1 LVKLWLLTNKEAII
15 IILALILTSII
26 ISIRPFDVDVE
37 VIISFKGEPTTSLAI
52 KYGISL
58 NDSIIKKASEDKLFE
73 LEGNIKKLQSS
84 GIPLRVV
91 SYMYTVI
98 FGAVIEIPQRF
109 IRILNQTG
117 TIASLEESTKYKL
130 DLENSVKMVD
140 ANRIWELKD
149 ALNSNVTGKGIK
161 VAVIDTGVNYSQP
174 ILGGGIGPNY
184 KVVGGYDFV
193 DKDNDPM
200 DIDGHG
206 TAVAAIIAG
215 KDDRFTGMAPD
226 ASILAY
232 RAITEV
238 RETSTAAI
246 VQAINRAVLD
256 GANVINISLGSAV
269 SDAALGIAINHAVD
283 AGIVVVAAAGNS
295 GPSGGSIDYP
305 SALNDVISVGA
316 SSNIGSSLLKADF
329 TIPEIGR
336 SFEAIPM
343 NNTIS
348 TNKPLTSKL
357 VYVGLGGKDDVA
369 NLNLKDAIAVAKRGT
384 YFFSEKAK
392 NVQEKGA
399 VALIVF
405 NNVTQNFVGI
415 LKDPVSIPVAS
426 ISGAD
431 GEYILNSLLTKELTG
446 NFTINS
452 NPYQVV
458 WFSSR
463 GPASQFYLKPNLIA
477 PGYDVETAD
486 YQGGYQNI
494 SGTSFAAPHVTGA
507 VALIKQERPKLNPYQ
522 IMSLLMDNAEPL
534 TTGVENYPVDVQGAG
549 LMQVYNTIISDFV
562 VLPGS
567 LVFHLSPFNQTRT
580 NRTLQIVQLSGEN
593 LNIKIA
599 PDWSGPDSVL
609 IRQKDTT
616 IINGSAFIT
625 IEAQLNTQN
634 YGTYY
639 GWLNI
644 SSGKNAQRIPI
655 KVQVNPVGISI
666 IKDDV
671 GQIAFRIN
679 LPKGFMSARALI
691 QMPDG
696 NRQTISYRSNFD
708 NITFQS
714 TLTGEYWISVLVS
727 TTNNT
732 QSGFNIVTMGRS
744 TTPPE
749 ITIVTTLPQSLPI
762 GGIPYQALGTIVY
775 TLTLVVISIT
785 IYGLRKK
792 TREKTSLSDKG

>member
-1 LVKLWLLTNKEAII
+1 MI
-15 IILALILTSII
+15 IILALMLASII
-26 ISIRPFDVDVE
+26 ISIRPFDGDIE
-37 VIISFKGEPTTSLAI
+37 VIVSFKGEPTTSLAI
-52 KYGISL
+52 KFGISL
-58 NDSIIKKASEDKLFE
+58 NDSIIKKASEYKLLE

-98 FGAVIEIPQRF
+98 FGAVIEIPRRF
-109 IRILNQTG
+109 IQTLNQTG
-117 TIASLEESTKYKL
+117 IIASLEESAEYKL

-140 ANRIWELKD
+140 ANGVWELKD
-149 ALNSNVTGKGIK
+149 ALNSNITGKGIK

-184 KVVGGYDFV
+184 KVVGGYNFV
-193 DKDNDPM
+193 EKDNDPM

-215 KDDRFTGMAPD
+215 KDDRFTGIAPD
-226 ASILAY
+226 ARILAY
-232 RAITEV
+232 KVTTKAE
-238 RETSTAAI
+238 ETSMADI
-246 VQAINRAVLD
+246 VQAIDRAVLD
-256 GANVINISLGSAV
+256 GATVINISLGSAV
-269 SDAALGIAINHAVD
+269 SDAALGIAINNAVD

-295 GPSGGSIDYP
+295 GPIGGTIDYP

-316 SSNIGSSLLKADF
+316 SSNIGSSLLKAEF

-348 TNKPLTSKL
+348 TNKPLISKL
-357 VYVGLGGKDDVA
+357 VYVGLGGKDDVSK
-369 NLNLKDAIAVAKRGT
+369 LNLTDAIAVAKRGT

-405 NNVTQNFVGI
+405 NNVAQNFFGDLNI
-415 LKDPVSIPVAS
+415 SVSIPVAS

-431 GEYILNSLLTKELTG
+431 GEYILNFLSTKKLTG
-446 NFTINS
+446 NFTVNS

-463 GPASQFYLKPNLIA
+463 GPVSPFYLKPNLIA

-494 SGTSFAAPHVTGA
+494 SGTSFAAPCVTGA
-507 VALIKQERPKLNPYQ
+507 VALIKQERPKLNPYE

-534 TTGVENYPVDVQGAG
+534 TTGVEKYPVDVQGAG
-549 LMQVYNTIISDFV
+549 LMEVYNTIISDFT

-567 LVFHLSPFNQTRT
+567 LVFNLSPYNQTRT
-580 NRTLQIVQLSGEN
+580 NRTLQIVPLSGEN
-593 LNIKIA
+593 LSIKVA
-599 PDWSGPDSVL
+599 PDWSGPDSVQ
-609 IRQKDTT
+609 IRLKDTN
-616 IINGSAFIT
+616 IINGSTFIT
-625 IEAQLNTQN
+625 IEAQLNTYD

-644 SSGKNAQRIPI
+644 SSEKIAQRIPI
-655 KVQVNPVGISI
+655 EVQINPVGISI
-666 IKDDV
+666 IKDNAD
-671 GQIAFRIN
+671 QIAFRIN
-679 LPKGFMSARALI
+679 LPKGFISARALI

-696 NRQTISYRSNFD
+696 NSQTISYRSDSN

-714 TLTGEYWISVLVS
+714 TLTGEYWLSVLVV

-732 QSGFNIVTMGRS
+732 QSGFDIVTVGRS
-744 TTPPE
+744 TTPPK
-749 ITIVTTLPQSLPI
+749 ITIVTTLPQILPI

-775 TLTLVVISIT
+775 TLALVVILIT

-792 TREKTSLSDKG
+792 TREKTSLSDKV